1 MAAHLSG
8 RPVISSLAACAVV
21 LFMPSILFASPSEA
35 LPAIMVLTI
44 KNEGQA
50 EPGLA
55 RMLTELVLQD
65 LHDLK
70 KFRVVGE
77 KDISQMLSTEQKK
90 QLAGCSDTR
99 CLIEIA
105 GAMGTQY
112 TIDGTVGVV
121 GASNLLSLTLVDV
134 TRAAVV
140 SRKTTVV
147 KGEREQLLESV
158 HKLIADLMGPVI
170 KEEAGAPAKSTTAV
184 KTVEYPMNP
193 YKLWGHVSFWSGLGV
208 AGLGGAFTAM
218 ASNANSDY
226 KAGKDPVANRDAV
239 GRDNAIAVTGY
250 AVGAALMITGATLW
264 ILSPGDEA
272 WAKEHALTIQ
282 PVIDRGATAIIL
294 SGSW

>member
-1 MAAHLSG
+1 MGRRGISAPPRPTVRLLLSLPVACTLLWCPSSSAAVDQES
-8 RPVISSLAACAVV
+8 
-21 LFMPSILFASPSEA
+21 

-99 CLIEIA
+99 CLVEIA

-140 SRKTTVV
+140 SRKTSVV
-147 KGEREQLLESV
+147 KGGHEQLLESV
-158 HKLIADLMGPVI
+158 HKLLTDLMGTVMNDR
-170 KEEAGAPAKSTTAV
+170 APAAPP
-184 KTVEYPMNP
+184 PMNP

-208 AGLGGAFTAM
+208 AGLGGVFTAM

-226 KAGKDPVANRDAV
+226 KAGKDPVANHNAV

-250 AVGAALMITGATLW
+250 AVGAALMITGAALW
-264 ILSPGDEA
+264 MLSPGDEA
-272 WAKEHALTIQ
+272 WARTHALAIQ
-282 PVIDRGATAIIL
+282 PAIDGGTAALVL
-294 SGSW
+294 SGGW